1 MPKLQDWLAK
11 AEQEET
17 VCLLASS
24 GLDTNDSALL
34 IDRNGSTQSQIN
46 CIIISQDVFGY
57 RHSKKVALQLWS
69 HQLNMQ
75 INSKHRTL
83 PTGKLAD
90 KS

>member
-1 MPKLQDWLAK
+1 MPKLQEWLAK

-24 GLDTNDSALL
+24 GLDTNDSTLL
-34 IDRNGSTQSQIN
+34 IDSTQSQID
-46 CIIISQDVFGY
+46 CIIISQNIFGY
-57 RHSKKVALQLWS
+57 RHSKKAALQLWS
-69 HQLNMQ
+69 NQLNMQ